1 LFGLE
6 EMSMAEIELST
17 AKYPF
22 SPALVV
28 GHTLYVSGH
37 LGLDLETGKCPADL
51 ETEARAMMDAFRR
64 TIEAAGF
71 AMDDLVT
78 ATIFCTDLSA
88 FATFNAVYTQYFQV
102 PYPARA
108 FIGVDK
114 LLLGTHFEIQGTAV
128 RDAAWNKQCVPK

>member
-1 LFGLE
+1 
-6 EMSMAEIELST
+6 MAEIELST
-17 AKYPF
+17 PMYPF
-22 SPALVV
+22 SSALLV

-37 LGLDLETGKCPADL
+37 LGVDLETGKCPADL
-51 ETEARAMMDAFRR
+51 ETEARAMMDALRR

-71 AMDDLVT
+71 VMDDLVT

-88 FATFNAVYTQYFQV
+88 FRLFNTIYTQYFKQ

-128 RDAAWNKQCVPK
+128 KDSAWNKRSVPK

>member
-1 LFGLE
+1 
-6 EMSMAEIELST
+6 MAEIETST
-17 AKYPF
+17 PMYPF
-22 SPALVV
+22 SSGLVH

-37 LGLDLETGKCPADL
+37 LGVDLETGKCPPDL

-71 AMDDLVT
+71 LMDDLVT
-78 ATIFCTDLSA
+78 VTVFCTDLSA
-88 FATFNAVYTQYFQV
+88 FRMFNTVYTQYFKQ

-128 RDAAWNKQCVPK
+128 RDAAWNKQSVPR